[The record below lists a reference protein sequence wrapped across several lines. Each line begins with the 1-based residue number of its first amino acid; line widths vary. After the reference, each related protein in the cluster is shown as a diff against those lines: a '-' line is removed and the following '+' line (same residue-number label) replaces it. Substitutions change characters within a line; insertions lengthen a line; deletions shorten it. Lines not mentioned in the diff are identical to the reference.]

1 MQPTLNGIIAKRIDT
16 PPPNLL
22 VRVFQFLT
30 LGRSYE
36 DVTAS
41 EESETVSSIQ
51 PYKVKYFWDGSLVT
65 TQSPGSAVHNYVVGI
80 SPEVLERQLEV
91 YPGATFRRGE
101 PTFPADAGQGDQAFG
116 DKESYNFSQPKP
128 RDIFLIQTYRN

>member
-1 MQPTLNGIIAKRIDT
+1 MQPTLNGIMDKRIDA
-16 PPPNLL
+16 PPPDLL
-22 VRVFQFLT
+22 VRAFQFLT

-51 PYKVKYFWDGSLVT
+51 PYKVKYFWDGSLLT
-65 TQSPGSAVHNYVVGI
+65 TQSPGSVVHNYVVGI

-91 YPGATFRRGE
+91 FPGATFRRGCRIVLAVWGVE
-101 PTFPADAGQGDQAFG
+101 Q
-116 DKESYNFSQPKP
+116 
-128 RDIFLIQTYRN
+128 